1 MKRRLNSKL
10 NLLNLVSTFSVLAL
24 TVLSSNFAKAD
35 ANDELESLGSNQQI
49 VRRANQL
56 DAHTRVGVV
65 QGRTVDRHWRFEIQ
79 GVYTPLNTG
88 DSYLNTQD
96 IGGEI
101 DLHITPKFSLGVR
114 YQKAFSSLTSDGQQ
128 QYQAANTARGN
139 GSAYSVPQ
147 IDAPQ
152 SQLLAMADWYMF
164 YGKMN
169 FFDLS
174 VVQFDVYS
182 LAGAGQVQFA
192 SSNSPTWT
200 AGGGIG
206 FWLTNHLTSRFEVR
220 YQTYTDQS
228 YSGSRTLNT
237 IAANLGFGILL

>member
-1 MKRRLNSKL
+1 MKRRLNLKS
-10 NLLNLVSTFSVLAL
+10 NFVSLFSMVSVL
-24 TVLSSNFAKAD
+24 TVTALSSNFAFAN

-65 QGRTVDRHWRFEIQ
+65 QGRTVDRHWRFEVQ

-96 IGGEI
+96 IGGEL
-101 DLHITPKFSLGVR
+101 DLHINPKFSLGVR
-114 YQKAFSSLTSDGQQ
+114 YQWARSSLTSEANQQ
-128 QYQAANTARGN
+128 FQTANTARAN
-139 GSAYSVPQ
+139 SSNYSVPS
-147 IDAPQ
+147 IDVPQ
-152 SQLLAMADWYMF
+152 SQVLAMADWYMF

-174 VVQFDVYS
+174 VVQFDIYS
-182 LAGAGQVQFA
+182 LAGYGQVQL
-192 SSNSPTWT
+192 SSGSSPTWT

-206 FWLTNHLTSRFEVR
+206 FWLTNHLTSRFELR

-228 YSGSRTLNT
+228 YAGSRNLSTV
-237 IAANLGFGILL
+237 AANFGFGILL